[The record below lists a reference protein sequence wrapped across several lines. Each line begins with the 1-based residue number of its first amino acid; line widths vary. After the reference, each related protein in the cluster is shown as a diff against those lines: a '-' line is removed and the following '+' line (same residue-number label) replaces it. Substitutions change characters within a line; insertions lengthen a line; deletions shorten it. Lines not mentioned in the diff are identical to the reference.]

1 MSLKSLSAERP
12 KFEPTKEFKIK
23 QSLLTIIRKLY
34 RQGYNVGDFR
44 DLVNCIDTNHINPN
58 SLNLPYDYPT
68 LKKDILSGKYDSR
81 NHHSNID
88 IDELE
93 RKIQNGELPNRTIRD

>member
-34 RQGYNVGDFR
+34 RQGYDVGDFR
-44 DLVNCIDTNHINPN
+44 DLVNYIDTNHIDPN
-58 SLNLPYDYPT
+58 SLDLPYDYPT
-68 LKKDILSGKYDSR
+68 LKKDILSGKYDSE
-81 NHHSNID
+81 HVYSDID
-88 IDELE
+88 IEKLKQ
-93 RKIQNGELPNRTIRD
+93 KIENGEIQGTIRS

>member
-34 RQGYNVGDFR
+34 SQGYNVGDFR

-93 RKIQNGELPNRTIRD
+93 RKIQNGELPGWTIRE

>member
-1 MSLKSLSAERP
+1 MSLKSLSAEIP
-12 KFEPTKEFKIK
+12 KFKPTKKFKI
-23 QSLLTIIRKLY
+23 QTTLRQIIHTLNT
-34 RQGYNVGDFR
+34 QGYSITTFQ
-44 DLVNCIDTNHINPN
+44 DLITCIDINHLNPN
-58 SLNLPYDYPT
+58 DLNLPYDYPT

-93 RKIQNGELPNRTIRD
+93 RKIQNGELPGWTIRE

>member
-1 MSLKSLSAERP
+1 MSLKSLSAEKP

-34 RQGYNVGDFR
+34 SQGYNVGDFR
-44 DLVNCIDTNHINPN
+44 DLVNCIDTNHIDPN
-58 SLNLPYDYPT
+58 SLDLPYDYPT

-93 RKIQNGELPNRTIRD
+93 RKIHNDELPGWTIRE